1 MRFRNSKIRC
11 TFKSELLIDG
21 HDLIAESD
29 LHKEGRILVCIDS
42 SYILIKINEILIL
55 RKQLITEFACSGC
68 KVDDN
73 IVGSGIFH
81 DELFEVSFIEI
92 DDAIARLHGSLF

>member
-1 MRFRNSKIRC
+1 MRFGDSKIRS

-42 SYILIKINEILIL
+42 SYILIKIDEILIF
-55 RKQLITEFACSGC
+55 REQLT
-68 KVDDN
+68 
-73 IVGSGIFH
+73 
-81 DELFEVSFIEI
+81 
-92 DDAIARLHGSLF
+92 